1 MALVPSPA
9 RLRRA
14 LNGVAVKVVRRLLG
28 IDATPRGELR
38 KVPDDLP
45 RDMLF
50 SQPLTCAISGTDE
63 ELDDGTRRAT
73 FNVVVRDA
81 DGKRC
86 PDLWV
91 EAHVTGPER
100 SATGDTTTSMLGA
113 ATFRMA
119 GPAGSYRIEVL
130 DVAAGAL
137 EWDREASDTTAITT
151 VG

>member
-14 LNGVAVKVVRRLLG
+14 VNGVAVGIVRRLLG
-28 IDATPRGELR
+28 IDATPQGELR

-50 SQPLTCAISGTDE
+50 SQPLTCAISAAGE
-63 ELDDGTRRAT
+63 ELDDGHHRAT
-73 FNVVVRDA
+73 FRVVIRDA

-86 PDLWV
+86 PDLSI
-91 EAHVTGPER
+91 EARVTGPER
-100 SATGDTTTSMLGA
+100 SATGDTTTSMLGT
-113 ATFRMA
+113 ATFHMA

-137 EWDREASDTTAITT
+137 EWDREASDTTATT
-151 VG
+151 AVG